1 MTMNRCYLNLT
12 ALALAIAVT
21 TGCLQK
27 DVTETWY
34 VDGDGTVTW
43 VVHEQNV
50 RSDAQA
56 PADRMREESEY
67 WLAVQQDRHGVLA
80 GLRELGGEKLRT
92 RVLRSEVPYTVQT
105 ESTFAGLD
113 VIGQR
118 LIAAVGTT
126 GTSVVRRTS
135 DGAFEWSLVA
145 RDPSA
150 LGAAFEPSDGVSE
163 LLDSLEHLGVVLVRG
178 RFESAEG
185 FTILGDRRAAK
196 FSFKEPDQKRND
208 EPAVSLKLVWR

>member
-1 MTMNRCYLNLT
+1 MNRKRLSL
-12 ALALAIAVT
+12 AAMALAIVVT

-34 VDGDGTVTW
+34 VAGDGAVTW
-43 VVHEQNV
+43 VVHEANV
-50 RSDAQA
+50 RSDAQSR
-56 PADRMREESEY
+56 ADQMREESEY
-67 WLAVQQDRHGVLA
+67 WLAVQQDRHGMMA
-80 GLRELGGEKLRT
+80 GLRELGGEKLRA

-105 ESTFAGLD
+105 EARFAGLD

-118 LIAAVGTT
+118 LIAAIGTT

-135 DGAFEWSLVA
+135 EGAFEWTLVV

-150 LGAAFEPSDGVSE
+150 LGAAFEPSDGVGE
-163 LLDSLEHLGVVLVRG
+163 LVDSLEHLGVVLVSG

-185 FTILGDRRAAK
+185 FSISGDRRAAK
-196 FSFKEPDQKRND
+196 FSYKEPEQNRND
-208 EPAVSLKLVWR
+208 EPAVSLRLVWR